1 MKSYINSL
9 ANYKDFEFEREV
21 TLSCPEEYIQKQLKR
36 IMRANKTVENVLV
49 IEKGDVA
56 VIDLESSLE
65 RYNRT
70 KLTLTVGSGLFDKE
84 LESQL
89 IGKTVGETFEM
100 IVKEIAVVKVTVI
113 SGKRTVFPAPTD
125 EAVKAYAATA
135 QDMEGVGTVA
145 QFREHVKQQY
155 YKEKKQD
162 IIFGTM
168 NEMQDYV
175 LTHSDWEF
183 DPGELKEM
191 YNSMMNDMEQM
202 AQESCNKSFA
212 EMTDEDIAR
221 ETNLPT
227 KEALLDELQIESER
241 SVAALLFVI
250 ASNGMDTAKVDMEQA
265 YELDWEF
272 MQTYVEQS
280 IQFME
285 E

>member
-9 ANYKDFEFEREV
+9 ADYKDFEFERKV
-21 TLSCPEEYIQKQLKR
+21 TLSCPEEYMEKQLRR
-36 IMRANKTVENVLV
+36 IVRANKTVENVPV

-89 IGKTVGETFEM
+89 IGKTVGETFELT
-100 IVKEIAVVKVTVI
+100 VKDITVKVTVI

-125 EAVKAYAATA
+125 EAVKAYASTA
-135 QDMEGVGTVA
+135 PDMEGIETVA
-145 QFREHVKQQY
+145 QFREHIKQLY

-191 YNSMMNDMEQM
+191 YSSMMDDMEQM

-212 EMTDEDIAR
+212 EMTDEEIAR
-221 ETNLPT
+221 ETDLPT
-227 KEALLDELQIESER
+227 KEALLDELQIQSER
-241 SVAALLFVI
+241 SVAALLFVA
-250 ASNGMDTAKVDMEQA
+250 ASHGMDTAKVDMEQA

-280 IQFME
+280 IQFTE